1 MTDIREIAG
10 LEALAEGRL
19 TIAELEGLTAA
30 EAYSVADFGW
40 MLLGQGFAP
49 AAALVFETLTLSNP
63 HHAYFHALHGAAL
76 HRSGADADALAAYAR
91 ALEIDPDETGAL
103 VGRAEL
109 LMSQDGG
116 LEEAVGL
123 LERAV
128 ALDPDG
134 SRPETL
140 RARAL
145 VAAAVERL
153 RPAG

>member
-1 MTDIREIAG
+1 MTETEGTPAI
-10 LEALAEGRL
+10 EALAQGRA

-40 MLLGQGFAP
+40 MLLGQGLAP

-76 HRSGADADALAAYAR
+76 HRSGADDDALDAYAR

-109 LMSQDGG
+109 LMSRDGG
-116 LEEAVGL
+116 LEDAVGL
-123 LERAV
+123 LERV
-128 ALDPDG
+128 LALDPEG
-134 SRPETL
+134 ERPETL

-153 RPAG
+153 RAAG

>member
-1 MTDIREIAG
+1 MTDEREMPD
-10 LEALAEGRL
+10 LEALAAGRA
-19 TIAELEGLTAA
+19 TIAEMEGLTAA

-40 MLLGQGFAP
+40 MLLGQGLAP

-76 HRSGADADALAAYAR
+76 QRSGAEDDALEAYAR
-91 ALEIDPDETGAL
+91 ALEIDPDESGAL
-103 VGRAEL
+103 VGRAEV
-109 LMSQDGG
+109 LMSRDGG
-116 LEEAVGL
+116 LEDAVGL

-128 ALDPDG
+128 ALDPG
-134 SRPETL
+134 GERPETL

-153 RPAG
+153 RPAS